1 MSIFT
6 IENETNN
13 ITAHATVQEADAV
26 ANAERFRNEA
36 AFAKVAA
43 NWPTARLVEIW
54 NGIPGVMPVIKFKD
68 RHTSVSR
75 IWKAIQGLGQT
86 ASSVATQPA
95 DIAEPIVA
103 TEIVANPDSAEA
115 VSDAVSLSPSDASL
129 IPEPATAPTG
139 EAPHTRDVATAPLP
153 ATKKPTRALKS
164 PKRAQKANGSREG
177 SKTAVVLEL
186 LKRDGGVSLN
196 QLISATAWQA
206 HSVRGFLSGTIGKK
220 MGLTVVSTKTE
231 SGERTYS
238 IKV

>member
-6 IENETNN
+6 IENETND
-13 ITAHATVQEADAV
+13 ITAYATVQEADAV
-26 ANAERFRNEA
+26 ANAERYRNEA
-36 AFAKVAA
+36 AFAKLAA

-54 NGIPGVMPVIKFKD
+54 NGIPGVVPVNKFKD
-68 RHTSVSR
+68 RHTAVSR

-103 TEIVANPDSAEA
+103 TEIVANPNSAEA
-115 VSDAVSLSPSDASL
+115 VPDAVALSPSDAL

-139 EAPHTRDVATAPLP
+139 EALQTRDVATAPAP

-164 PKRAQKANGSREG
+164 PKRAPKANGSRGG

-186 LKRDGGVSLN
+186 LKREGGVSLN

-220 MGLTVVSTKTE
+220 MGLTVVSTKAE

>member
-1 MSIFT
+1 MNIFT
-6 IENETNN
+6 FEVETNN
-13 ITAHATVQEADAV
+13 ITAHATVQDAEAV
-26 ANAERFRNEA
+26 ANAERFRTEA
-36 AFAKVAA
+36 GLAKLAA

-54 NGIPGVMPVIKFKD
+54 NGIPGVIPVKKFKD
-68 RHTSVSR
+68 RQTAVSR

-86 ASSVATQPA
+86 TSPVTTQQA

-103 TEIVANPDSAEA
+103 TEIEANPNS
-115 VSDAVSLSPSDASL
+115 VDAVPDAVASSPTDAL
-129 IPEPATAPTG
+129 IPEPAAAPTG
-139 EAPHTRDVATAPLP
+139 EAPQTRDVAAAPVP

-186 LKRDGGVSLN
+186 LKRVGGVTANELM
-196 QLISATAWQA
+196 ATTGWQA
-206 HSVRGFLSGTIGKK
+206 HSIRGFLSGTIRKK

-238 IKV
+238 IKA